1 MYRPTIPTELDEF
14 LIGAVNRG
22 QVIEQ
27 YLASVNTWVLAVRIP
42 LPLAG
47 SQAFLLGD
55 GQASWLSAARSDL
68 IDRLNAAEPSAG
80 FGIVAAWMTELHV
93 VPVPFTIGRHIELLL
108 RPKHYE
114 ARSLMLR
121 GSTC

>member
-47 SQAFLLGD
+47 SQAFLLDD
-55 GQASWLSAARSDL
+55 GQASWL
-68 IDRLNAAEPSAG
+68 
-80 FGIVAAWMTELHV
+80 
-93 VPVPFTIGRHIELLL
+93 
-108 RPKHYE
+108 
-114 ARSLMLR
+114 
-121 GSTC
+121 